1 MRPLPGP
8 ASPTVP
14 ARGRSGGPT
23 EGIRRATG
31 RGANPPGAERG
42 HDAAVLALL
51 ALCVRVPA
59 LLASAHHHY
68 DDGGYGLAVVAM
80 RQGFLPFRDIFS
92 SQGPLFLPLLR
103 LGDLLGAQASFAPR
117 LVPVAAGAVT
127 AAASY
132 LAARELTDRA
142 RALLAG
148 ALVATSGALLWTTA
162 PITSDGVVAAFGT
175 SAVAVALA
183 YRRDPTTARV
193 VTLTLLAGAAVSVKH
208 LMAGPALAVVWLLVL
223 TTPHPHRLRRAVA
236 LPLGAATVLVALGGV
251 FGGHVV
257 DHYFRY
263 HLTKTGER
271 DPIANL
277 SKIATTLP
285 QRDLPLLAV
294 GAGALAAS
302 LRPRRRPAPP
312 RPQRTAPGGRVAA
325 LVAGERAVWCWA
337 GLVVVLLVWQ
347 SPMFRNHLA
356 ALVPPLAILVSV
368 HRPPWRWVAA
378 LVLAGATVTVPHL
391 RPLLAPPGY
400 RGADAAVV
408 ADLRSLPR
416 GAWVLSDEPG
426 FVWRAGRATDPWLVD
441 PSVLRIRSSQR
452 AIRIDATGVAR
463 AAADPRVCR
472 VVVWAKVRFGSFRDL
487 PARLARLGYRP
498 GETFGGGRVIYRRDP
513 CRPPGPGGR
522 AIAAA
527 RTAR

>member
-14 ARGRSGGPT
+14 DPGQAAGPASRPGRAAHD
-23 EGIRRATG
+23 RAGAAHG
-31 RGANPPGAERG
+31 R
-42 HDAAVLALL
+42 DLTLL
-51 ALCVRVPA
+51 ASLAVAVRLPA

-80 RQGFLPFRDIFS
+80 RQGFLPFRDVFS

-117 LVPVAAGAVT
+117 LVPVAAGAAT
-127 AAASY
+127 AVATY
-132 LAARELTDRA
+132 LAARELTDRGG
-142 RALLAG
+142 ALLAG

-162 PITSDGVVAAFGT
+162 PITGDGVVAAFAT
-175 SAVAVALA
+175 AAVAVALA
-183 YRRDPTTARV
+183 YRRDPTRARV

-208 LMAGPALAVVWLLVL
+208 LMAGPALAVAWLVLL
-223 TTPHPHRLRRAVA
+223 TTPHPHRVRRALLV
-236 LPLGAATVLVALGGV
+236 PLGAAAVLVALGAV

-271 DPIANL
+271 DPLANL
-277 SKIATTLP
+277 SKLATTLP

-302 LRPRRRPAPP
+302 FRPGRRGGPSRSRPTP
-312 RPQRTAPGGRVAA
+312 PGGRLAA
-325 LVAGERAVWCWA
+325 FVAGERAVWCWA
-337 GLVVVLLVWQ
+337 GLALALLVWQ

-356 ALVPPLAILVSV
+356 LLVAPLSILVAA
-368 HRPPWRWVAA
+368 HRPPWRWVAVLA
-378 LVLAGATVTVPHL
+378 LAGATVAVPHL

-400 RGADAAVV
+400 RGAEAAVV
-408 ADLRSLPR
+408 ADLRALPP

-426 FVWRAGRATDPWLVD
+426 LVWRAGRATDPWFVD
-441 PSVLRIRSSQR
+441 PSVLRIRSSQP
-452 AIRIDATGVAR
+452 AIRIDAADVAR

-487 PARLARLGYRP
+487 PAGLARLGYRP

-513 CRPPGPGGR
+513 CRPPDPGGR

-527 RTAR
+527 RTGR